1 MIMETGKSA
10 GKNSWQSFP
19 SANWNRDQTS
29 CTLYLHYIGN
39 IHLTIHKTYITAAGI
54 LSGTLILNNQHYADL
69 SKGSA
74 DVSGAG
80 QPTDGSYIY

>member
-1 MIMETGKSA
+1 M
-10 GKNSWQSFP
+10 
-19 SANWNRDQTS
+19 
-29 CTLYLHYIGN
+29 
-39 IHLTIHKTYITAAGI
+39 TIHKTYITAAGI